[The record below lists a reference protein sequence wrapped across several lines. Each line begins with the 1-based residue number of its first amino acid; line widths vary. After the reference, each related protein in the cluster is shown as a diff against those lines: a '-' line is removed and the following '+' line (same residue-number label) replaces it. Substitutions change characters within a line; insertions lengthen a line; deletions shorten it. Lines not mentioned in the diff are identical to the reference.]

1 MCSTL
6 PIGFFYEGSLTDMA
20 RYEILLLTIP
30 EITEDEVKGIE
41 SKILGVLRTAKGTL
55 LSFERWGKYRLSY
68 PVKKNE
74 YGVYFLVRFE
84 LSGEFD
90 EILNEIKTLINVKFY
105 DLIMRSMVTV
115 LDPEQSLVYQ
125 RPTSLEEAPRRESGS
140 FLRPSKQ
147 TDSRASDG
155 ITLDDEIDIE
165 DDYDRHDSS
174 EKIVSE

>member
-1 MCSTL
+1 
-6 PIGFFYEGSLTDMA
+6 MA

-30 EITEDEVKGIE
+30 EVTEDEIKGIE
-41 SKILGVLRTAKGTL
+41 SQVLGILRVAKGTL
-55 LSFERWGKYRLSY
+55 VSFERWGKYRLCY

-84 LSGEFD
+84 LPSESE
-90 EILNEIKTLINVKFY
+90 EILNEINALINVKFC

-115 LDPEQSLVYQ
+115 LDPKQSLVYQ

-147 TDSRASDG
+147 SDSRASDG
-155 ITLDDEIDIE
+155 VTLDDDGDGD
-165 DDYDRHDSS
+165 DDYVGS
-174 EKIVSE
+174 ERVVTN